1 MVERRDLFRICRT
14 MPISDAEQI
23 ADRRAEMPA
32 RRFVRFYRVRQAV

>member
-1 MVERRDLFRICRT
+1 